1 MALGLCRPTPM
12 RPVYSDTM
20 RKNPA
25 GESEEA
31 EKEFASFA
39 VYYLL

>member
-1 MALGLCRPTPM
+1 MAPGLCRTTPM

-20 RKNPA
+20 RKTPA
-25 GESEEA
+25 GVQEVEN
-31 EKEFASFA
+31 EFASFA